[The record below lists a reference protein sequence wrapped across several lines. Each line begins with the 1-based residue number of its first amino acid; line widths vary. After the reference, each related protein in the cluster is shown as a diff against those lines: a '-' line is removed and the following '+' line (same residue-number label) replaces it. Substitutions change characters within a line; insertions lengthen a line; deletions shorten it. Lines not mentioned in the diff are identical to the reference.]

1 MIDNLEQLGGILKNK
16 RIELKKDI
24 KEMALNL
31 KINVQ
36 ILKDLEEGKPLNTDN
51 AYARLVLKR
60 YMRDLGLDYLEYE
73 KDIKELYPSVVE
85 ETIALNDQNI
95 NLNINFKKKNNFKKI
110 FTMFVATLFF
120 ILVIALTFYNIKQN
134 VVNKDVEEVLNPTT
148 LMDQTELEPDT
159 VIEKPKPKTEVSFK
173 DGVAT
178 IKVEDL
184 KDVKITLKA
193 NGPCYYDYKDKA
205 TFEIKK
211 SKTLKKDDV
220 EEITLDDA
228 SKYSFTIGAIN
239 ELAILVGDDD
249 ITDYFKDQTGKI
261 NVVFE
266 KL

>member
-1 MIDNLEQLGGILKNK
+1 MIDNLEQLGEILKNK
-16 RIELKKDI
+16 RTELKKDI
-24 KEMALNL
+24 SKMALDL

-36 ILKDLEEGKPLNTDN
+36 ILKDLEEGTRLDADN

-60 YMRDLGLDYLEYE
+60 YMRDLELDYLEYE

-148 LMDQTELEPDT
+148 IIDQTELEPDT
-159 VIEKPKPKTEVSFK
+159 VIEKEKPKTEVSF
-173 DGVAT
+173 DGSVAT
-178 IKVEDL
+178 VKVEDL
-184 KDVKITLKA
+184 NNLNVSLKA
-193 NGPCYYDYKDKA
+193 SGPCYYDYKDKS
-205 TFEIKK
+205 TFEMKK

-220 EEITLDDA
+220 EKITLDDA

-239 ELAILVGDDD
+239 ELTVLVGDDD
-249 ITDYFKDQTGKI
+249 ITDYFKDKTGKI